1 MPVGAEDDLLVRGQ
15 LADDRLGARR
25 GDDDVAERLHRGRA
39 VDVGQRDMIGMLR
52 PEAREL
58 FGRAT
63 VLEAAPRV
71 HVGQHDDLFGRQYLR
86 RLDHELDAAE
96 GDDLGI
102 RSEEHTSELQSL
114 MRISYAVFCLKKK
127 KNK

>member
-1 MPVGAEDDLLVRGQ
+1 
-15 LADDRLGARR
+15 
-25 GDDDVAERLHRGRA
+25 
-39 VDVGQRDMIGMLR
+39 MIGMLR

-86 RLDHELDAAE
+86 RLGHELDAAE

-102 RSEEHTSELQSL
+102 GVRGLARQFERAADENGEILNLGLLVIRSEEHTSELQSL
-114 MRISYAVFCLKKK
+114 KRKSYAEFCL
-127 KNK
+127 

>member
-1 MPVGAEDDLLVRGQ
+1 
-15 LADDRLGARR
+15 
-25 GDDDVAERLHRGRA
+25 
-39 VDVGQRDMIGMLR
+39 MIGMLR

-86 RLDHELDAAE
+86 RLGHELDAAE

-102 RSEEHTSELQSL
+102 GVRGLARQFERVADEIRSEEHTSELRSL

-127 KNK
+127 NKEHNNYTKTSTSIVH